1 MQPTPATRNN
11 VNPLLRSRALSTTLL
26 ARVLAS
32 VLAMLTLGLVTPAS
46 AAPPWDDV
54 VRDDSYYTG
63 LRMMKVDR
71 DAEGLTVL
79 TYFTRPYD
87 KHLLRVREQGRRGP
101 TFTITWRTDGTS
113 GRYVVVRTARVTALG
128 PARSV
133 VCRARAVPVTG
144 RENRRMVFTVP
155 AECLRLRP
163 GVDLPRLAVD
173 QRSYEVTGTREWLL
187 DSMPFTRPLAP

>member
-1 MQPTPATRNN
+1 MT
-11 VNPLLRSRALSTTLL
+11 PLLRSRALSTTLL
-26 ARVLAS
+26 ATL
-32 VLAMLTLGLVTPAS
+32 LAMLTLGLVAPAS

-54 VRDDSYYTG
+54 VEDDSYYNG
-63 LRMMKVDR
+63 LRMMKVNR

-87 KHLLRVREQGRRGP
+87 KHLLRVREQGRKGA
-101 TFTITWRTDGTS
+101 TFTITWRTDGTA

-133 VCRARAVPVTG
+133 VCRARAVPVKG
-144 RENRRMVFTVP
+144 KENRRMVFTVP
-155 AECLRLRP
+155 VECLRLRP

-173 QRSYEVTGTREWLL
+173 QRSYEVTGARERLL